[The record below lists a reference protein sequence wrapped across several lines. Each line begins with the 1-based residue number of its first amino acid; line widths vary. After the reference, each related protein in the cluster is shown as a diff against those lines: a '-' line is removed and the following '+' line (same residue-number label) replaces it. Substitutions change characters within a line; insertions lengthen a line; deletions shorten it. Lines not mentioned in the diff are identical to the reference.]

1 MEFLVGWAR
10 LQLIL
15 YTQLAAVTGNWLD
28 ALTQLRYHDL
38 VLTLVR
44 DPHSGTPRLCVV
56 LITHFTKAFLGMKDV
71 NTFRLPEIIYDP
83 TLVLSP
89 HVFLGMLFHIEV
101 FKSPSLK
108 TPEQLYSLRILDR
121 LNQQELPLRDDL
133 ANKFIFCMVVREGD
147 GVRIAH
153 ERQLTTS
160 LLRNC
165 MKRGGKITGLDQV
178 MKLYVLRDG
187 AAKAFNKSREY
198 PPVLPFPLAAPIL
211 SPLTTSG
218 HLLWPQAAEGADED
232 AVLNEPVHQP
242 PPTLEADAGVVKISE
257 PLPHIPRISRRVEC
271 LKKCRYS
278 ATSWLRGR
286 ISSLILANGGG
297 MSIRKTKRN
306 KTINAEGVT
315 AVKEWG
321 GRSKWHKL
329 HHQLLRNNC

>member
-89 HVFLGMLFHIEV
+89 HVFLLGMLFHIEV

-108 TPEQLYSLRILDR
+108 TPERLYSLRILDR

-218 HLLWPQAAEGADED
+218 VKPD
-232 AVLNEPVHQP
+232 APARQYQYI
-242 PPTLEADAGVVKISE
+242 PPTLYGLEH
-257 PLPHIPRISRRVEC
+257 HITIDVLSIYCGLKPQKVLMRMLCSMSQSINPRRP
-271 LKKCRYS
+271 
-278 ATSWLRGR
+278 W
-286 ISSLILANGGG
+286 
-297 MSIRKTKRN
+297 
-306 KTINAEGVT
+306 
-315 AVKEWG
+315 
-321 GRSKWHKL
+321 KL
-329 HHQLLRNNC
+329 TPE